1 MWRPPIGHVAASDHA
16 ALDMG
21 RSRVGYVRTVDFSET
36 VTTRSQLREVLAEP
50 SEFVTNKEFV
60 ELDEFGRDF
69 IARSPFVLIA
79 SSDGAGSIDVSP
91 KGDPPGFVRVLDET
105 TLAVP
110 ERLGNH
116 RADTFENVLK
126 HPFVGL
132 IFLIPGTKNTL
143 RIRGRARIVR
153 DQWLRDSMQVNGK
166 VPELALVVDITS
178 GYFHCAKCI
187 IRSKLWTADQV
198 PAATGSD
205 DLLLAHTM
213 VKHGDLPVTVD
224 QMQEIIVD
232 DEDKRLY

>member
-1 MWRPPIGHVAASDHA
+1 
-16 ALDMG
+16 
-21 RSRVGYVRTVDFSET
+21 VGYARTVEFSET
-36 VTTRSQLREVLAEP
+36 LTTRAQLRAVLAEP
-50 SEFVTNKEFV
+50 SDFVTNKEFV

-69 IARSPFVLIA
+69 IARSPFALIA

-91 KGDPPGFVRVLDET
+91 KGDPPGFVRVLDDT

-143 RIRGRARIVR
+143 RIRGRAKIVR
-153 DQWLRDSMQVNGK
+153 DQWLRDSMQVNGM
-166 VPELALVVDITS
+166 VPDLALVVDITS

-187 IRSKLWTADQV
+187 IRSKLWTADQA

>member
-1 MWRPPIGHVAASDHA
+1 M
-16 ALDMG
+16 
-21 RSRVGYVRTVDFSET
+21 DFSET
-36 VTTRSQLREVLAEP
+36 LTTRAELRDVLAEP
-50 SEFVTNKEFV
+50 SELVTNKEFA

-69 IARSPFVLIA
+69 IARSPFVIVA

-91 KGDPPGFVRVLDET
+91 KGDPAGFVNVLNDT

-166 VPELALVVDITS
+166 VPELALVIDITA

-187 IRSKLWTADQV
+187 IRSGLWATDQATA
-198 PAATGSD
+198 AAGSD
-205 DLLLAHTM
+205 DLFLAQTM

-224 QMQEIIVD
+224 QMREIIIG

>member
-1 MWRPPIGHVAASDHA
+1 MH
-16 ALDMG
+16 LG
-21 RSRVGYVRTVDFSET
+21 RDRTGYVPTVEFSET
-36 VTTRSQLREVLAEP
+36 VTTRSHLREVLAEP
-50 SEFVTNKEFV
+50 SEFVTNKEFG

-91 KGDPPGFVRVLDET
+91 KGDPPGFVSVLDDT
-105 TLAVP
+105 TLAIP

-166 VPELALVVDITS
+166 VPELALVVDVTS

-198 PAATGSD
+198 PSAAGSD
-205 DLLLAHTM
+205 DLLLAHAM
-213 VKHGDLPVTVD
+213 VKYGELPVTVD
-224 QMQEIIVD
+224 QMHEIIVS
-232 DEDKRLY
+232 DEDTRLY

>member
-1 MWRPPIGHVAASDHA
+1 MRD
-16 ALDMG
+16 LG
-21 RSRVGYVRTVDFSET
+21 RSRVGYVRTVEFSET
-36 VTTRSQLREVLAEP
+36 VTERSHLREVIAEP

-91 KGDPPGFVRVLDET
+91 KGDPPGFVRVLDDT

-116 RADTFENVLK
+116 RADTFENVIK

-143 RIRGRARIVR
+143 RIKGRARIVR

-187 IRSKLWTADQV
+187 IRSQLWTADQV
-198 PAATGSD
+198 PAATGPD
-205 DLLLAHTM
+205 DLLLAHAM

-224 QMQEIIVD
+224 QMQEIILD

>member
-1 MWRPPIGHVAASDHA
+1 
-16 ALDMG
+16 MG
-21 RSRVGYVRTVDFSET
+21 RSGVGYVRTVEFSET
-36 VTTRSQLREVLAEP
+36 LTTRSQLREILAEP

-91 KGDPPGFVRVLDET
+91 KGAPPGFVRVLDDT

-116 RADTFENVLK
+116 RADTFENVLE

-132 IFLIPGTKNTL
+132 IFLIPRTKNTL
-143 RIRGRARIVR
+143 RIRGRARIVN

-205 DLLLAHTM
+205 DLLLAHAM
-213 VKHGDLPVTVD
+213 VTHGDLPVTVD
-224 QMQEIIVD
+224 QMQEIILD

>member
-1 MWRPPIGHVAASDHA
+1 MD
-16 ALDMG
+16 LG

-36 VTTRSQLREVLAEP
+36 VTTRAQLREVLAEP
-50 SEFVTNKEFV
+50 SDFVTNKEFV

-79 SSDGAGSIDVSP
+79 SSDAAGSIDVSP
-91 KGDPPGFVRVLDET
+91 KGDPPGFVRVLDDN

-116 RADTFENVLK
+116 RADTFENVLRY
-126 HPFVGL
+126 PFVGL

-198 PAATGSD
+198 LAAAGSD
-205 DLLLAHTM
+205 DLLLAHAM

-224 QMQEIIVD
+224 QMHEIIVD